1 MFTRRLLGTVAIA
14 TLAAPALAQWQPTR
28 PIRILVGFAPG
39 GGTDITT
46 RTLSQK
52 FQALLGQPIV
62 VENRPGAGGN
72 LASEATVN
80 APADGTAL
88 MMGTIA
94 SLVMNP
100 MMVRLPF
107 DVMTDLT
114 AIGRSVEVTNVFVV
128 PPDRPWRSMAEF
140 LAAARARPGTLA
152 YGSSGVGGAGHV
164 GGALLDAMARIETIH
179 VPYRGGGQLITDILS
194 GKVDFAIATAATVL
208 PHIEAGRLRA
218 LAVPTPQ
225 RSPLLP
231 DVPTMAEAA
240 NLPGYEVANWYGLM
254 GPRALP
260 RPIVD
265 RMNAVLNESMRDPE
279 VVANLAKHGLEPAPS
294 TPEEFTAIIRAE
306 TEKWRPI
313 LARAGATAN

>member
-114 AIGRSVEVTNVFVV
+114 AIGRSVEVANVFVV

-265 RMNAVLNESMRDPE
+265 RMNAVLNEALRDPE